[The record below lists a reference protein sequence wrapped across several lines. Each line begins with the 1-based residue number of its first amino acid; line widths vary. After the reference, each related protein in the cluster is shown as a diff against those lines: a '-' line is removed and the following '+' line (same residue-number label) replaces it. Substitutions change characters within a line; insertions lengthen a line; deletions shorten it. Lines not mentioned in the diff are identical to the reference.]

1 MFQSQASNAMAKM
14 ADFMLSNAKHT
25 TGSALTSAATG
36 LVSGLGHMV
45 SATSSSQSKSDNT
58 TAVNATAAVLQV
70 GVSSAGHDGGSG
82 GLGMRMMM
90 VLP

>member
-1 MFQSQASNAMAKM
+1 
-14 ADFMLSNAKHT
+14 
-25 TGSALTSAATG
+25 

-45 SATSSSQSKSDNT
+45 SATFSSQSKSDNT